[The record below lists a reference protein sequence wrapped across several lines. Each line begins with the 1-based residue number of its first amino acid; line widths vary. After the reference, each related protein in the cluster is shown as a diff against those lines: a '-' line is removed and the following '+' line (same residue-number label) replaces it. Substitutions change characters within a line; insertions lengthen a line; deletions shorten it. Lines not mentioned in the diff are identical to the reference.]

1 MKYWKLTLVT
11 TMLLTL
17 STPILAASQ
26 SGADDSTN
34 QSIWIGSRG
43 NFASWRAISRDELII
58 WASPSKPYLVRIW
71 RPFTSLRFVHAI
83 GVTSTTGHVTRF
95 DNIIV
100 DGQRLPIKSIVALDR
115 ETAKG
120 LRWGSR

>member
-1 MKYWKLTLVT
+1 MKYSKLTLVT

-83 GVTSTTGHVTRF
+83 GVTSTTGRVTRF

-120 LRWGSR
+120 LRWGSK